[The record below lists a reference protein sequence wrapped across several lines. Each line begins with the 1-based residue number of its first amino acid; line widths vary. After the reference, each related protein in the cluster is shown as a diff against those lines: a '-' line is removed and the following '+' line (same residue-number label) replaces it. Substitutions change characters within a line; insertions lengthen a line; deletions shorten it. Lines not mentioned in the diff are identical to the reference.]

1 MKRNPSVTI
10 FPLILFWFSTFQVFK
25 LIAITI
31 LKGDIIGRRRS
42 GSRRRTLN
50 IKQIAKCTELKRK
63 KKTKQNKNT
72 LKQKLT
78 QVASL

>member
-63 KKTKQNKNT
+63 KNKTKQNT